1 MDTKLQKELEQIYE
15 QICLER
21 FEMKDKE
28 GNPFRIND
36 IVRFI
41 QNPRETFKVVGWST
55 VTEKV
60 QLEKIQHNQ
69 TVKYPY
75 IIYVKPSQI
84 IKITTKK

>member
-1 MDTKLQKELEQIYE
+1 MDIKLQKELEQIYE

-41 QNPRETFKVVGWST
+41 QNPRDTFKVVGWST
-55 VTEKV
+55 ATEKV
-60 QLEKIQHNQ
+60 QLEKVQNIQNI
-69 TVKYPY
+69 KYPY
-75 IIYVKPSQI
+75 IIYVRPSQI
-84 IKITTKK
+84 IKIVTKK